1 VDADLLSRVLEILGT
16 VPEIY
21 LPVERL
27 WLTLRSEGLALDLDL
42 PSFQRELEAD
52 SRFEF
57 SAPPVLLSAGEA
69 AGLGLPSG
77 PHVKLASREVT
88 TDAVLDILEHS
99 IQQLNEVLLRAWEN
113 RPPGDDRAETVL
125 VEAMAKAEKLHSEI
139 REVIRIRR
147 RPGEEKPPDE
157 SPASLA

>member
-69 AGLGLPSG
+69 AGLSRGAGASCRARGTAPAGPGGRVSAGRGGLRLPR
-77 PHVKLASREVT
+77 A
-88 TDAVLDILEHS
+88 AVNARS
-99 IQQLNEVLLRAWEN
+99 I
-113 RPPGDDRAETVL
+113 
-125 VEAMAKAEKLHSEI
+125 AEKSNAT
-139 REVIRIRR
+139 R
-147 RPGEEKPPDE
+147 
-157 SPASLA
+157 

>member
-1 VDADLLSRVLEILGT
+1 MDADLLSRALEILET
-16 VPEIY
+16 APEIY

-27 WLTLRSEGLALDLDL
+27 WLALRSEGLALDLDL
-42 PSFQRELEAD
+42 PAFQRELEAD

-77 PHVKLASREVT
+77 PHVKLASRAVT

-125 VEAMAKAEKLHSEI
+125 VEAMAKAEKLRSEI